1 MGHTPFGYII
11 VDGKAVVDEATA
23 EQVRNVY

>member
-23 EQVRNVY
+23 NRFAMFI